1 VFVNYTRSPEAHY
14 PVAINQA
21 YNATK
26 WVAEYGNEIGVDGK
40 RLAVAGNSAG
50 GNMATVVAMMAKEK
64 RMTIKLQVLFWPVTT
79 RNPNLF
85 AKDRFLT
92 KNLMMWMWD
101 NYTTDP
107 KERKEVYASP
117 CRQQI
122 N

>member
-64 RMTIKLQVLFWPVTT
+64 GPTIKLQVYFGPLPTLILKP
-79 RNPNLF
+79 NPITYLPGSIP
-85 AKDRFLT
+85 D
-92 KNLMMWMWD
+92 
-101 NYTTDP
+101 
-107 KERKEVYASP
+107 
-117 CRQQI
+117 
-122 N
+122 

>member
-1 VFVNYTRSPEAHY
+1 MVRDLVVEQQQQCLLTIHDLLKLIIQF
-14 PVAINQA
+14 INQA

-64 RMTIKLQVLFWPVTT
+64 KGPTIKLQVLFWPVTDANFET
-79 RNPNLF
+79 ESYNLF

-92 KNLMMWMWD
+92 K
-101 NYTTDP
+101 
-107 KERKEVYASP
+107 
-117 CRQQI
+117 I
-122 N
+122 